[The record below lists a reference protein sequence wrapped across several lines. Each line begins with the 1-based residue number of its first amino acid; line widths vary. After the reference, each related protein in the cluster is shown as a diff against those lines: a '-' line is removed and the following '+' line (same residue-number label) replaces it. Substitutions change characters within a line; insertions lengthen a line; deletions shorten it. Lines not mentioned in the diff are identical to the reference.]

1 VTIETGTSAPPFTL
15 PSLDGGELSLPGD
28 VGRLPLLLAFFRV
41 ACDTCDVAFPY
52 INRLREAY
60 PGGWR
65 LWAVSQDAAERAS
78 VYRDRFAITCPV
90 LIDDPALAVS
100 RAYDPPSTPTL
111 VLIAP
116 EGSVEYVSEGFA
128 KGDLNEISARLAAR
142 LGVAAVEVAPADDGN
157 PAMKPGCMA
166 RHLFPPRR

>member
-1 VTIETGTSAPPFTL
+1 VTIETGMSATPFTL
-15 PSLDGGELSLPGD
+15 PTLDGGEISLPGD

-41 ACDTCDVAFPY
+41 SCDTCDVAFPY
-52 INRLREAY
+52 INRLQAAY
-60 PGGWR
+60 PDGWR
-65 LWAVSQDAAERAS
+65 LWAVSQDAAERTAA
-78 VYRDRFAITCPV
+78 YRDRFAITCPV

-111 VLIAP
+111 VLIGP

-128 KGDLNEISARLAAR
+128 KDDLNEISARLAAR

>member
-15 PSLDGGELSLPGD
+15 PALGGDELSLPGD
-28 VGRLPLLLAFFRV
+28 VGGLTVLLAFFRV
-41 ACDTCDVAFPY
+41 SCDTCDVAFPY
-52 INRLREAY
+52 INRLRKVY
-60 PGGWR
+60 PDGWR
-65 LWAVSQDAAERAS
+65 LWAVSQDAAERATA
-78 VYRDRFAITCPV
+78 YRDRFAITCPV
-90 LIDDPALAVS
+90 LIDDPDLAVS

-111 VLIAP
+111 VLIGP

-128 KGDLNEISARLAAR
+128 KDDLNEISARLAAR
-142 LGVAAVEVAPADDGN
+142 LGLAALEVAPADDGN

>member
-1 VTIETGTSAPPFTL
+1 MTIDPGAVAPPFTL
-15 PSLDGGELSLPGD
+15 PALDGGELSLPGD
-28 VGRLPLLLAFFRV
+28 AGGLPVLLAFFRV
-41 ACDTCDVAFPY
+41 SCDTCDVAFPY
-52 INRLREAY
+52 INRLQAAY
-60 PGGWR
+60 PPAGGCGR
-65 LWAVSQDAAERAS
+65 SPRTAPSAPLA
-78 VYRDRFAITCPV
+78 YRDRFAITCPV

-111 VLIAP
+111 VLIGP

-128 KGDLNEISARLAAR
+128 KDDLNEISARLAAR

>member
-1 VTIETGTSAPPFTL
+1 LTIEPGTSAPPFTL
-15 PSLDGGELSLPGD
+15 PALGGGELSLPVDG
-28 VGRLPLLLAFFRV
+28 GGLPLLITFFRV
-41 ACDTCDVAFPY
+41 SCDTCDVAFPY
-52 INRLREAY
+52 INRLREVY
-60 PGGWR
+60 PDGWR

-111 VLIAP
+111 VLIGP
-116 EGSVEYVSEGFA
+116 EGKVEYVSEGFA
-128 KGDLNEISARLAAR
+128 KDDLNEISTRLSAR

-157 PAMKPGCMA
+157 PAIKPGCMA

>member
-1 VTIETGTSAPPFTL
+1 VTVEVGADAPPFKL
-15 PSLDGGELSLPGD
+15 PSLDGDSLSLPGD
-28 VGRLPLLLAFFRV
+28 AAALPLLLAFFRV
-41 ACDTCDVAFPY
+41 SCDTCDVAFPY

-60 PGGWR
+60 PDGWR
-65 LWAVSQDAAERAS
+65 LWAVSQDAAERTAA
-78 VYRDRFAITCPV
+78 YRDRFAIICPV
-90 LIDDPALAVS
+90 LIDDPDLAVS

-111 VLIAP
+111 VLIGP

-128 KGDLNEISARLAAR
+128 KDDLNEISARLAAR
-142 LGVAAVEVAPADDGN
+142 LGVAAVEGAPPDDGN